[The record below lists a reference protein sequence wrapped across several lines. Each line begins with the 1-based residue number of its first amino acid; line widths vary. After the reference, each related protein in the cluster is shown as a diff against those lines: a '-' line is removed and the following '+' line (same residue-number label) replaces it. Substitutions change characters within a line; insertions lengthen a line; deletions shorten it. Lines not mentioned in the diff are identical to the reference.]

1 MGVVFTGIQQFILTI
16 LDSFLKILVHVF
28 MYILIFVPVG
38 KFKTSELKTKN
49 SFIKITKLLGDYI
62 SCLGEFEIE

>member
-1 MGVVFTGIQQFILTI
+1 
-16 LDSFLKILVHVF
+16 

-49 SFIKITKLLGDYI
+49 SFIKITKLLSDYI